1 MCAPTWQESDSLMPL
16 SDLAEMVAAEM
27 DFCESESSDYSSDES
42 DDELLANEKHAIA
55 CQGKYLYRQV
65 NPVPAVKRMLDALE
79 EAADSVKKKRLE
91 HIAVTTYEY
100 VEVPERS
107 VRVVLAVSGPPE
119 ESVSDSAVL
128 ALESL
133 FCARDSE

>member
-27 DFCESESSDYSSDES
+27 DFCESESSDCSSDES
-42 DDELLANEKHAIA
+42 DDELLAIEKHTIA
-55 CQGKYLYRQV
+55 CQGKYLWRQV

-79 EAADSVKKKRLE
+79 EAADSVKKKRLKQ
-91 HIAVTTYEY
+91 ITVTSYEY
-100 VEVPERS
+100 VEMPERS
-107 VRVVLAVSGPPE
+107 VRLVLAVSGPPE

-133 FCARDSE
+133 FCARDSD

>member
-1 MCAPTWQESDSLMPL
+1 MPT
-16 SDLAEMVAAEM
+16 
-27 DFCESESSDYSSDES
+27 
-42 DDELLANEKHAIA
+42 
-55 CQGKYLYRQV
+55 
-65 NPVPAVKRMLDALE
+65 VKRMLDALE

-91 HIAVTTYEY
+91 QITVTTYEY
-100 VEVPERS
+100 VEMPERR
-107 VRVVLAVSGPPE
+107 VRLVLAVSGPPE

>member
-1 MCAPTWQESDSLMPL
+1 MPL

-55 CQGKYLYRQV
+55 CKGKYLYRQA
-65 NPVPAVKRMLDALE
+65 NPVPSMKRMLDALE

-91 HIAVTTYEY
+91 QITVTTYEY
-100 VEVPERS
+100 VEMPERS
-107 VRVVLAVSGPPE
+107 VRLVLAVSGPPE